1 MADRSPPD
9 PRVCVLIIEDNVDAA
24 DTLARNLYR
33 RAGFD
38 VRVAYDGMAGLKSA
52 VEQPPDAVVCDIG
65 LPKIDGFQLARDLI
79 AALPQKPLLIALTA
93 YGHSYAEEPAL
104 EAGFNHYLTK
114 PADPSV
120 IEELIRCQC
129 QKPPGK

>member
-79 AALPQKPLLIALTA
+79 AALPKAAPDRTHRLRSQLCGGTGA
-93 YGHSYAEEPAL
+93 
-104 EAGFNHYLTK
+104 
-114 PADPSV
+114 
-120 IEELIRCQC
+120 
-129 QKPPGK
+129 